1 MVRISFAWS
10 LLVIAPLCFAAC
22 GDDGE
27 SEGGGGSG
35 GEGTGNGGPKTASN
49 TGGAGGSDDVVC
61 TMPQEVPCEDALVLG
76 MNLQDDITNGLIDNV
91 SDGAGFRSTIDATA
105 GGAFTSDPESYTY
118 AKFTDAGLVKVEIDD
133 ESSVSRMDWDI
144 AFRRYIV
151 RINSGN
157 SGPSCVSA
165 ARVPGTATYDE
176 ITEVP
181 ADLTFRHDDYF
192 TAEPSCGFIADG
204 SGLEDS
210 PATALSSYWTYPGCV
225 QMTYNSY
232 ILSLADARKLKL
244 TVTHFYNEATQAQCQ
259 ADGQMPTGTTGSGN
273 IQIRWSFL

>member
-1 MVRISFAWS
+1 MRRISFAWS
-10 LLVIAPLCFAAC
+10 LLVIAPVFFAAC
-22 GDDGE
+22 GDDGNN
-27 SEGGGGSG
+27 EGGGGEG
-35 GEGTGNGGPKTASN
+35 GESTSTKTASN
-49 TGGAGGSDDVVC
+49 TGGAGGSTDPVC
-61 TMPQEVPCEDALVLG
+61 TMPQEVPCEDAVILG
-76 MNLQDDITNGLIDNV
+76 MNLQDDITDGLISNV
-91 SDGAGFRSTIDATA
+91 ADGTGFRSTIDATA

-118 AKFTDAGLVKVEIDD
+118 AKFTDAGLVKVDISD
-133 ESSVSRMDWDI
+133 ETSVTSMDWDI

-157 SGPSCVSA
+157 SGPNCVAA

-192 TAEPSCGFIADG
+192 TPEPSCGFIADG

-210 PATALSSYWTYPGCV
+210 PATALSSYWSYPGCV

-232 ILSLADARKLKL
+232 VVRLQDARKLKL
-244 TVTHFYNEATQAQCQ
+244 SVTHFYNEATQAQCQ
-259 ADGQMPTGTTGSGN
+259 IDGQMPTGNSGSGN